1 VSGDW
6 RNNGGTFNHSSE
18 VEFDGGDGQKISG
31 SAFCNVTFGGTGTKY
46 LGGIINVSGWLKID
60 SLATFDVG
68 PEDDDAYY
76 NITVG
81 SHWYNNIMSPDVNWI
96 GAIVKLVLSLL
107 LGATIGMERRRK
119 GQIAGLRTF
128 ALISMG
134 ATLAMLISIY
144 IPQEYMGL
152 KNGDPGRIA
161 AQVVSGVGFLG
172 AGAIIQ
178 MKGSVRG
185 LTTAAGIW
193 MTACIGL
200 AVGAGMYLI
209 SIITTLLIIFI
220 LVNIE
225 RIEQRHNFLWESKII
240 RVKMHGILD
249 DIQPLRDTINSN
261 DIHISDEFMKFDY
274 ENEFTI
280 VNFMVRS
287 NTHVN
292 VPSLFKEIKRL
303 GDPISITITNEMNM

>member
-1 VSGDW
+1 MLQD
-6 RNNGGTFNHSSE
+6 
-18 VEFDGGDGQKISG
+18 I
-31 SAFCNVTFGGTGTKY
+31 
-46 LGGIINVSGWLKID
+46 
-60 SLATFDVG
+60 
-68 PEDDDAYY
+68 
-76 NITVG
+76 
-81 SHWYNNIMSPDVNWI
+81 YNNIISPDVNLV
-96 GAIVKLVLSLL
+96 GAIAKLVLSLV
-107 LGATIGMERRRK
+107 LGAVIGIERRRK

-134 ATLAMLISIY
+134 ATLAMLISID
-144 IPQEYMGL
+144 IPQEYLGL

-209 SIITTLLIIFI
+209 SIIATLLIIFI

-225 RIEQRHNFLWESKII
+225 RLELRHNFLWESKII
-240 RVKMHGILD
+240 RVKVHGIID
-249 DIQPLRDTINSN
+249 DIQSLRDIITCN

-274 ENEFTI
+274 ENQHTI

-287 NTHVN
+287 KNGVD
-292 VPSLFKEIKRL
+292 VPALFKAIKEKN
-303 GDPISITITNEMNM
+303 DPISITLTNEMNM

>member
-1 VSGDW
+1 MLESIY
-6 RNNGGTFNHSSE
+6 TS
-18 VEFDGGDGQKISG
+18 
-31 SAFCNVTFGGTGTKY
+31 
-46 LGGIINVSGWLKID
+46 II
-60 SLATFDVG
+60 
-68 PEDDDAYY
+68 
-76 NITVG
+76 
-81 SHWYNNIMSPDVNWI
+81 SPDVNLI
-96 GAIVKLVLSLL
+96 GAIVKLVLSLV
-107 LGATIGMERRRK
+107 LGATIGIERRHK

-144 IPQEYMGL
+144 IPQEYLGL

-200 AVGAGMYLI
+200 AVGAGMYII
-209 SIITTLLIIFI
+209 SIVATLLIIFI

-225 RIEQRHNFLWESKII
+225 RIELRHNFLWESKII

-249 DIQPLRDTINSN
+249 DIQPLRDIIEGNG
-261 DIHISDEFMKFDY
+261 IHISDEFMKFDY
-274 ENEFTI
+274 DNQLTI

-287 NTHVN
+287 KSN
-292 VPSLFKEIKRL
+292 VEVPALFKAIRDRSDAVSL
-303 GDPISITITNEMNM
+303 TITNEMNM

>member
-1 VSGDW
+1 MLQEIYSD
-6 RNNGGTFNHSSE
+6 
-18 VEFDGGDGQKISG
+18 
-31 SAFCNVTFGGTGTKY
+31 
-46 LGGIINVSGWLKID
+46 II
-60 SLATFDVG
+60 
-68 PEDDDAYY
+68 
-76 NITVG
+76 
-81 SHWYNNIMSPDVNWI
+81 SPDVNLI
-96 GAIVKLVLSLL
+96 GAITKLVLSLV
-107 LGATIGMERRRK
+107 LGAIIGIERRRK

-144 IPQEYMGL
+144 IPQEYLGL

-209 SIITTLLIIFI
+209 SIIATLLIIFI

-249 DIQPLRDTINSN
+249 DIQPLRDILNN
-261 DIHISDEFMKFDY
+261 NGVHISDEFMKFDY
-274 ENEFTI
+274 ENSFTI
-280 VNFMVRS
+280 VNFMIRS
-287 NTHVN
+287 TTQVN
-292 VPSLFKEIKRL
+292 VPSLFREIKVQ

>member
-1 VSGDW
+1 MIESIYND
-6 RNNGGTFNHSSE
+6 
-18 VEFDGGDGQKISG
+18 
-31 SAFCNVTFGGTGTKY
+31 
-46 LGGIINVSGWLKID
+46 II
-60 SLATFDVG
+60 
-68 PEDDDAYY
+68 
-76 NITVG
+76 
-81 SHWYNNIMSPDVNWI
+81 SPDVNLTNAVI
-96 GAIVKLVLSLL
+96 KLLLSLL
-107 LGATIGMERRRK
+107 LGATIGIERRRK

-144 IPQEYMGL
+144 IPQVYLGL

-209 SIITTLLIIFI
+209 AIIATLLIIFI

-225 RIEQRHNFLWESKII
+225 RIELRHNFLWESKII
-240 RVKMHGILD
+240 RVKAHGILD
-249 DIQPLRDTINSN
+249 EIQSIRDILDANQV
-261 DIHISDEFMKFDY
+261 HISDEFMKYDY
-274 ENEFTI
+274 ENQLTI
-280 VNFMVRS
+280 INFMVRS
-287 NTHVN
+287 KNDVA
-292 VPSLFKEIKRL
+292 VPDLFKQIKEKSNA
-303 GDPISITITNEMNM
+303 ISITITNEMSM

>member
-1 VSGDW
+1 MLETIYNDIISP
-6 RNNGGTFNHSSE
+6 E
-18 VEFDGGDGQKISG
+18 V
-31 SAFCNVTFGGTGTKY
+31 N
-46 LGGIINVSGWLKID
+46 
-60 SLATFDVG
+60 LA
-68 PEDDDAYY
+68 
-76 NITVG
+76 
-81 SHWYNNIMSPDVNWI
+81 
-96 GAIVKLVLSLL
+96 GAVAKLLLSML
-107 LGATIGMERRRK
+107 LGAGIGMERRRK

-144 IPQEYMGL
+144 IPQVYMGL

-209 SIITTLLIIFI
+209 AVIATLLIIFI

-225 RIEQRHNFLWESKII
+225 RIELRHNFLWESKII
-240 RVKMHGILD
+240 RVKVHGIMD
-249 DIQPLRDTINSN
+249 DIQPLRNILTSN
-261 DIHISDEFMKFDY
+261 EVHISDEFMKY
-274 ENEFTI
+274 EYDDQLTI

-287 NTHVN
+287 KNG
-292 VPSLFKEIKRL
+292 VPVTTIFKAIKEKT
-303 GDPISITITNEMNM
+303 DAVSITITNEMNM

>member
-1 VSGDW
+1 MLEDIY
-6 RNNGGTFNHSSE
+6 N
-18 VEFDGGDGQKISG
+18 D
-31 SAFCNVTFGGTGTKY
+31 
-46 LGGIINVSGWLKID
+46 II
-60 SLATFDVG
+60 
-68 PEDDDAYY
+68 
-76 NITVG
+76 
-81 SHWYNNIMSPDVNWI
+81 SPDVNLI
-96 GAIVKLVLSLL
+96 GAVTKLVLSLL
-107 LGATIGMERRRK
+107 LGATIGIERRRK

-185 LTTAAGIW
+185 LTTAACIW
-193 MTACIGL
+193 MAACIGL
-200 AVGAGMYLI
+200 AVGSGMYLI
-209 SIITTLLIIFI
+209 SIIATLLIIFI

-240 RVKMHGILD
+240 RVKVHGILD
-249 DIQPLRDTINSN
+249 DIQSLRDVLMANEV
-261 DIHISDEFMKFDY
+261 HISDEYMKY
-274 ENEFTI
+274 EYDNQLTI

-287 NTHVN
+287 KNNVN
-292 VPSLFKEIKRL
+292 VRL
-303 GDPISITITNEMNM
+303 VQGIQGEEQPHLDHHHQRDEHVKLSTY

>member
-1 VSGDW
+1 MWQD
-6 RNNGGTFNHSSE
+6 
-18 VEFDGGDGQKISG
+18 I
-31 SAFCNVTFGGTGTKY
+31 
-46 LGGIINVSGWLKID
+46 
-60 SLATFDVG
+60 
-68 PEDDDAYY
+68 Y
-76 NITVG
+76 NDIL
-81 SHWYNNIMSPDVNWI
+81 SPDVNLA
-96 GAIVKLVLSLL
+96 GAVTKLVLSLL
-107 LGATIGMERRRK
+107 LGAVIGIERRRK

-144 IPQEYMGL
+144 IPQVYLGL

-209 SIITTLLIIFI
+209 SIIATLLIIFI

-225 RIEQRHNFLWESKII
+225 RIEQRYNFLWESKII
-240 RVKMHGILD
+240 RVRVPGILN
-249 DIQPLRDTINSN
+249 DIQPVRDIITGN
-261 DIHISDEFMKFDY
+261 DVHISDEFMKYDY
-274 ENEFTI
+274 ENSQTI

-287 NTHVN
+287 KSSVN
-292 VPSLFKEIKRL
+292 APALFRAIK
-303 GDPISITITNEMNM
+303 DQSDAISITITNEMNM

>member
-1 VSGDW
+1 MWESIYQ
-6 RNNGGTFNHSSE
+6 N
-18 VEFDGGDGQKISG
+18 
-31 SAFCNVTFGGTGTKY
+31 
-46 LGGIINVSGWLKID
+46 II
-60 SLATFDVG
+60 
-68 PEDDDAYY
+68 
-76 NITVG
+76 
-81 SHWYNNIMSPDVNWI
+81 SPDVNLI
-96 GAIVKLVLSLL
+96 GAIAKLVLSLL
-107 LGATIGMERRRK
+107 LGAIIGIERRRK

-193 MTACIGL
+193 MAACLGL

-209 SIITTLLIIFI
+209 SIIATILIIFI
-220 LVNIE
+220 LFNIE

-240 RVKMHGILD
+240 RVKVHGIID
-249 DIQPLRDTINSN
+249 EIQSLREILSN
-261 DIHISDEFMKFDY
+261 YEVHISDEFMKYDY
-274 ENEFTI
+274 EANVTI

-287 NTHVN
+287 TSKVN
-292 VPSLFKEIKRL
+292 VPAMFKEIKDKR
-303 GDPISITITNEMNM
+303 DAISITITNEMNM